1 MTAAAQP
8 PRDIDAVCA
17 DLVAALA
24 ADGAPAAVSA
34 VVRVVAARTGRT
46 IELRPV
52 SLGGTEV
59 FGLWV
64 ALADHDLILYD
75 RTATAAHR
83 NHIVQHELGHIV
95 LEHRPLAP
103 QPPAETA
110 DGWANSMCRSDFQ
123 DPIEEEAELFAR
135 RLTWRLARYS
145 ATAASSGVA
154 RRITDTLTG
163 GG

>member
-1 MTAAAQP
+1 MSAAQP
-8 PRDIDAVCA
+8 PRDIDAHCA
-17 DLVAALA
+17 ELVAALA
-24 ADGAPAAVSA
+24 ARSAPAAVGA
-34 VVRVVAARTGRT
+34 VVRVVADRTGRP

-75 RTATAAHR
+75 STASPAHR

-95 LEHRPLAP
+95 LGHGPLP
-103 QPPAETA
+103 SAEY
-110 DGWANSMCRSDFQ
+110 ANSRCRSDFH
-123 DPIEEEAELFAR
+123 DPVEEEAELFAR
-135 RLTWRLARYS
+135 RLTWRLTRYS

-163 GG
+163 GESFR

>member
-1 MTAAAQP
+1 MNAAP
-8 PRDIDAVCA
+8 PRDVDAVCA
-17 DLVAALA
+17 ELVAALA
-24 ADGAPAAVSA
+24 ARRAPAAVGA
-34 VVRVVAARTGRT
+34 VVRVVAERTGRP

-64 ALADHDLILYD
+64 ALAERDLILYD
-75 RTATAAHR
+75 STATVAHR

-95 LEHRPLAP
+95 LGHRPAAP
-103 QPPAETA
+103 DTG
-110 DGWANSMCRSDFQ
+110 DDWSNSMCRSDFH
-123 DPIEEEAELFAR
+123 DPIEEQAELFAR